1 MRVLR
6 IFTILVFG
14 FAIAIPQT
22 GREIMEKVDKQN
34 KYKTLKAKSMMILIN
49 KRGQKRERTVV
60 RFEKDY
66 KQGEVDKKTLVV
78 FKYPKD
84 VRGTALLI
92 WSYNDPSKDDDRWLY
107 LPALKRVR
115 RIAGK
120 SKSEY
125 FMGTDFSYD
134 DLSGRSLDEDK
145 FELMGKETIDGVEYF
160 KIEAIPLEKE
170 PTYSKRIVWVLP
182 EKWVVKRVDYFDKN
196 GNLLKRMLCDS
207 LKNVNGRWV
216 FTRLQMNNFQ
226 KKHKTVIEITHI
238 NYDKPLDDNVFT
250 VSMLESGRIILLE
263 K

>member
-1 MRVLR
+1 MRVLKILL
-6 IFTILVFG
+6 IFIFSFVMALS
-14 FAIAIPQT
+14 QT

-34 KYKTLKAKSMMILIN
+34 KYKTTIAKSRMILIN

-78 FKYPKD
+78 FEYPND
-84 VRGTALLI
+84 VRGTALLV

-125 FMGTDFSYD
+125 FMGTDFTYD
-134 DLSGRSLDEDK
+134 DLGGRSLDEDK
-145 FELMGKETIDGVEYF
+145 FELIGKEKIDGVECF

-182 EKWVVKRVDYFDKN
+182 EKWVVKRVDYYDKN
-196 GNLLKRMLCDS
+196 GNLLKRMVCDG
-207 LKNVNGRWV
+207 LKNVDGRWL
-216 FTRLQMNNFQ
+216 FTKLQMNNIQ
-226 KKHKTVIEITHI
+226 KNHQTIIEIEEIT
-238 NYDKPLDDNVFT
+238 YDKPLEENIFT
-250 VSMLESGRIILLE
+250 VSMLESGRILVIE
-263 K
+263 R